1 MSAFFGE
8 FFLNRLSHANFAHSL
23 MTRPATAPAASPGG
37 EDVWAA
43 LTSIFADIDAQG
55 GVEGEEGVA
64 LEETLQEL
72 RGLLEMHQQ
81 LGRKKVA
88 LAATLVEATRER
100 DAALERLAEL
110 GVPPPTPVG
119 PEGAQ
124 NPGE

>member
-1 MSAFFGE
+1 M
-8 FFLNRLSHANFAHSL
+8 
-23 MTRPATAPAASPGG
+23 
-37 EDVWAA
+37 WAA

-110 GVPPPTPVG
+110 GVPPSTPVG
-119 PEGAQ
+119 PEEAQ

>member
-1 MSAFFGE
+1 MA
-8 FFLNRLSHANFAHSL
+8 
-23 MTRPATAPAASPGG
+23 TRPAAAPAASPGG

-43 LTSIFADIDAQG
+43 LTNIFADMDAQG

-72 RGLLEMHQQ
+72 RGLLQMHQQ
-81 LGRKKVA
+81 VERKKVA

-110 GVPPPTPVG
+110 GVPPPTPVERRINDSDH
-119 PEGAQ
+119 PVEGTQ

>member
-1 MSAFFGE
+1 MA
-8 FFLNRLSHANFAHSL
+8 
-23 MTRPATAPAASPGG
+23 TRPATAPATSPGG

-43 LTSIFADIDAQG
+43 LTNIFADMDAQG

-72 RGLLEMHQQ
+72 RGLLDLHKQ

-88 LAATLVEATRER
+88 LAATLMEATRER
-100 DAALERLAEL
+100 DAALGRLAEL
-110 GVPPPTPVG
+110 GVPPPTPIDGRARDSG

>member
-1 MSAFFGE
+1 
-8 FFLNRLSHANFAHSL
+8 

-110 GVPPPTPVG
+110 GVPPPTPVDG
-119 PEGAQ
+119 RINDSDPPVEGTQ